1 MHDLQ
6 GDWQPLPT
14 VNDAFPLGFCTQP
27 VEDLPE
33 VEPEGVALGCEL
45 AGEPPFA
52 GATEEE
58 APFPLGWLGLGLYL
72 PLALRTN
79 SCLAAVRTER
89 ETRTRA
95 RENFIVVDRSEGLP
109 W

>member
-1 MHDLQ
+1 VHDLQ

-33 VEPEGVALGCEL
+33 AELEGVALGCEL
-45 AGEPPFA
+45 AGEPPLA

-58 APFPLGWLGLGLYL
+58 APFLPGWLGLYL
-72 PLALRTN
+72 PLDLRMN

-95 RENFIVVDRSEGLP
+95 RENFIVVDRSKGLP